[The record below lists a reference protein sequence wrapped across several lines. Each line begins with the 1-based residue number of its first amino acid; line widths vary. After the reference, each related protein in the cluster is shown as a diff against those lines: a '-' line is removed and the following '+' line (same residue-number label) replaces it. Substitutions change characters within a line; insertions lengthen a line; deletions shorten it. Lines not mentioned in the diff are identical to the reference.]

1 MSALLAPSNLFIVL
15 DCGSYQGIL
24 DCSLFS
30 LGGGGLLLGLGCT
43 SSLLLL
49 DVLRDELLVLGG
61 LLLGSLIAFRLLSL
75 DELLAADTL
84 LSDQTLD
91 LGYFVVGLV
100 TTSDLT
106 LGDIA
111 AHIILLLVQAENG
124 GNLVLSLLEETVRN
138 LLVSAA
144 FNLGVALLDNLEG
157 DDGEVGTSDAAAD

>member
-15 DCGSYQGIL
+15 DCGSYLGIL
-24 DCSLFS
+24 DCSLFG

-75 DELLAADTL
+75 DELLAADSL

-100 TTSDLT
+100 TTSDFT
-106 LGDIA
+106 LGNVA
-111 AHIILLLVQAENG
+111 AHIILLLVKAENG
-124 GNLVLSLLEETVRN
+124 GNLVLSLLEEPVRN

>member
-15 DCGSYQGIL
+15 DSDSYRGIL
-24 DCSLFS
+24 DCSLFG

-84 LSDQTLD
+84 FSDQTLD

>member
-15 DCGSYQGIL
+15 DCGSYQGIH
-24 DCSLFS
+24 DCSLFG

-111 AHIILLLVQAENG
+111 AHIILLLVKAENG

>member
-24 DCSLFS
+24 DCSLFG